1 MFGGAGFGEFA
12 VGEGAEVVEMVVVMM
27 VELFIV
33 TFYFLLEQGFLTR

>member
-1 MFGGAGFGEFA
+1 VFGGAGFGEFA
-12 VGEGAEVVEMVVVMM
+12 VGEGAEVVEVVMV

>member
-12 VGEGAEVVEMVVVMM
+12 VGEGAEVVEVVMV